1 MLGTSECLRFK
12 YFEVCCSM
20 LMLSLE
26 RHISFLMD
34 LKSACL
40 EGAPGNPEFWER
52 VTDLGRDISLVSKS
66 EAMRL
71 GGKSNITEAQATEV
85 SKRSLLPEVVNYD
98 GVTNLMVFFS
108 VYSFR
113 QLIGRLS
120 TLGPTNSICIARYLL
135 YQIPLC

>member
-1 MLGTSECLRFK
+1 MLGTSECLFHIVLTSS
-12 YFEVCCSM
+12 E
-20 LMLSLE
+20 LMC
-26 RHISFLMD
+26 RGSFLMD

-85 SKRSLLPEVVNYD
+85 SKRSLLSKVVCCD
-98 GVTNLMVFFS
+98 DVTDDDF
-108 VYSFR
+108 
-113 QLIGRLS
+113 
-120 TLGPTNSICIARYLL
+120 
-135 YQIPLC
+135 